1 MYTNRVMTPDFE
13 QIIKE
18 SLAELRQRVSE
29 REETDKRIAQLTKA
43 IRGLAPMLPEKERP
57 QLLASLRIAR
67 RKGLGLTEV
76 ILDILKESDRPLTAN
91 EIGERMEDMGFDLA
105 EYSQA
110 SATIYNTL
118 RRLTESKRA
127 VPVFPKDGSKAM
139 LYKIGI
145 AALLKKVD
153 GD

>member
-1 MYTNRVMTPDFE
+1 MTPDFE

-18 SLAELRQRVSE
+18 SLEELRQRVSE
-29 REETDKRIAQLTKA
+29 REQTDKRIAQLTKA
-43 IRGLAPMLPEKERP
+43 LRGLAPMLPEKERA
-57 QLLASLRIAR
+57 QLLASLGIGR

-76 ILDILKESDRPLTAN
+76 ILEILKESDRPLTAN

-118 RRLTESKRA
+118 RRLTESKR
-127 VPVFPKDGSKAM
+127 VLPIFPKDGTKTM
-139 LYKIGI
+139 LYKSITLTERVKFYG
-145 AALLKKVD
+145 K
-153 GD
+153 